1 MQQLNFNNKT
11 KTDLAIE
18 FIQAHEPPEGYF
30 LGDSGGKDST
40 VLRHL
45 TIKSG
50 VRYHRLIVIAEA
62 VGTDG
67 YGKASSANRSK
78 SII

>member
-18 FIQAHEPPEGYF
+18 FIRKHEPPEGYF

-40 VLRHL
+40 VLRDL
-45 TIKSG
+45 AVKSG
-50 VRYHRLIVIAEA
+50 VKFKTYYSFRR
-62 VGTDG
+62 G
-67 YGKASSANRSK
+67 R
-78 SII
+78 